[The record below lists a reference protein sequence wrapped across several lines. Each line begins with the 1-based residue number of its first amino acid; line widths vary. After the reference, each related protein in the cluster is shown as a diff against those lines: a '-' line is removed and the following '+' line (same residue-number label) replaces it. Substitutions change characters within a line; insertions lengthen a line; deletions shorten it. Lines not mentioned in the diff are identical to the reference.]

1 MSPIFYYICFM
12 NISMLVGLL
21 QNVAILLAF
30 TLVYDLVWTE
40 ESHFRSLRNRV
51 IVGLILGGVAILL
64 MLSPFTLVPGLVFDT
79 RTVLLVNT
87 GLFFGPVAT
96 LIATV
101 ITATYRLYMGGVGVW
116 MGLAT
121 ILSASMTGLLWKR
134 YRPDWKLGNNLL
146 ELVIVSYIAHILMLC
161 SIFLVFDETARE
173 NSFERMTIP
182 ILTIYPLF
190 SVLVGRLLL
199 NRMRNHKLKKE
210 LEQSEERYDSFIN
223 RNSDMMFM
231 KDENRRYVVAN
242 DMFCKIMN
250 KSREELIGLTD
261 DQIFGKETADKY
273 RDYDIRVMTKGEI
286 LNYDETNNDKITET
300 TKFPINLG
308 TERIGV
314 GAIIRDVTIRFKKRE
329 MQDVLLYLSRLSLL
343 DHDLNTFLSKVHFH
357 MKRVIKADNFY
368 IALYHKDEG
377 MYSFPYFV
385 DEYDKSDYSQKEPL
399 ENSFTD
405 YIRIIGK
412 GMLITKET
420 EMKIAETYPLKIYGE
435 DSSIWMGAPLMDSTL
450 KEVTGVVAVQ
460 DYHDEKAYNEDDLD
474 LFEIFANTIGIFI
487 EKMGNIEKLREAK
500 EQAEKSDRLKTSF
513 LANMSHEIRTPLN
526 GIIGFAD
533 ILLSEIEDPNLKEYT
548 EIINSSAHRLL
559 STINDVMDIAKIE
572 AGQMNII
579 MENFD
584 IAPLIRDV
592 YNFFAKQPLKIEL
605 KLSVPEEGMHYIC
618 SDKIKIHQIMIN
630 LVNNAIKFT
639 NDGYVETGY
648 KDEDGSVVLF
658 VRDTGIGILPEDQKR
673 IFERFTQVDSAS
685 KRVYE
690 GTGLGLSIVK
700 EFTHMLGG
708 EVWVESEQGTGST
721 FYLRFKDKLT

>member
-1 MSPIFYYICFM
+1 M

-30 TLVYDLVWTE
+30 TLVYDLIWTK
-40 ESHFRSLRNRV
+40 ESHFRSLQNRV
-51 IVGLILGGVAILL
+51 IAGIILGGVAILL

-87 GLFFGPVAT
+87 GLFFGPLAT

-101 ITATYRLYMGGVGVW
+101 ITAAYRLYMGGVGVW

-121 ILSASMTGLLWKR
+121 IVSASLTGLLWKR

-146 ELVIVSYIAHILMLC
+146 ELAFVSYIAHILMLC
-161 SIFLVFDETARE
+161 SAFLIFDETARE
-173 NSFERMTIP
+173 NTFERMTIP

-190 SVLVGRLLL
+190 SILVGRLLI
-199 NRMRNHKLKKE
+199 NRMKNHKLKHE
-210 LEQSEERYDSFIN
+210 LEQNEARYDSFIN

-231 KDENRRYVVAN
+231 KDSNRRYVVAN
-242 DMFCKIMN
+242 DMFCEIMN

-261 DQIFGKETADKY
+261 DQIFGKEVADKY
-273 RDYDIRVMTKGEI
+273 RDSDITVMTKGAI
-286 LNYDETNNDKITET
+286 VNYEEFKNEKITET
-300 TKFPINLG
+300 TKFPISLG
-308 TERIGV
+308 AGEVGV
-314 GAIIRDVTIRFKKRE
+314 GAIIRDVTIRYKKRE
-329 MQDVLLYLSRLSLL
+329 MQDVLLYLSRLSLV

-368 IALYHKDEG
+368 IALYHKSENL
-377 MYSFPYFV
+377 YSFPYFV
-385 DEYDKSDYSQKEPL
+385 DEYDKSDYSLKEPL
-399 ENSFTD
+399 ENSVTD

-412 GMLITKET
+412 GMLITRET
-420 EMKIAETYPLKIYGE
+420 EAKISETYPLKLYGE
-435 DSSIWMGAPLMDSTL
+435 NSRIWMGAPLMDSTL
-450 KEVTGVVAVQ
+450 KEVIGVVAVQ
-460 DYHDEKAYNEDDLD
+460 DYHDEKAYNEEDLA

-533 ILLSEIEDPNLKEYT
+533 ILLTEIEDPNLKEYT

-605 KLSVPEEGMHYIC
+605 RLSLPEGGSHYIT

-639 NDGYVETGY
+639 NEGFVEAGYRDDDGG
-648 KDEDGSVVLF
+648 VVLF
-658 VRDTGIGILPEDQKR
+658 VKDTGIGISPEDQKR
-673 IFERFTQVDSAS
+673 IFERFTQVDTAN

-690 GTGLGLSIVK
+690 GTGLGLSIVR

-708 EVWVESEQGTGST
+708 EVWVRVRTG
-721 FYLRFKDKLT
+721 

>member
-286 LNYDETNNDKITET
+286 LNYDEANNDKITET

-308 TERIGV
+308 AERIGV

>member
-1 MSPIFYYICFM
+1 M

-30 TLVYDLVWTE
+30 TLVYDLIWTK

-51 IVGLILGGVAILL
+51 VAGLILGGVAILL
-64 MLSPFTLVPGLVFDT
+64 MLSPFTLTPGLVFDT

-96 LIATV
+96 IIASV
-101 ITATYRLYMGGVGVW
+101 IAAIYRMYMGGVGMW

-121 ILSASMTGLLWKR
+121 IVSASLTGLLWKR
-134 YRPDWKLGNNLL
+134 FRPDWKLGNNLL
-146 ELVIVSYIAHILMLC
+146 ELTIVSYIAHILMLC
-161 SIFLVFDETARE
+161 SVFLIVDETTKA
-173 NSFERMTIP
+173 NTFERMTIP

-190 SVLVGRLLL
+190 SILVGRLLL
-199 NRMRNHKLKKE
+199 NRMRNHKLKND
-210 LEQSEERYDSFIN
+210 LEQSEIRYDSFIN

-231 KDENRRYVVAN
+231 KDNNRRYVVAN
-242 DMFCKIMN
+242 DMFCEIME

-261 DQIFGKETADKY
+261 DQIFGLEVADKY
-273 RDYDIRVMTKGEI
+273 RDSDIRVMTKGEI
-286 LNYDETNNDKITET
+286 VNYEEFKNEKITET
-300 TKFPINLG
+300 TKFPISLG
-308 TERIGV
+308 VGRVGV
-314 GAIIRDVTIRFKKRE
+314 GAIIRDVTIKYKKRE
-329 MQDVLLYLSRLSLL
+329 MQDVLLYLSRLSLV

-368 IALYHKDEG
+368 IALYHKNEG

-412 GMLITKET
+412 GMLITRET
-420 EMKIAETYPLKIYGE
+420 ELKIAETYPLKIYGD
-435 DSSIWMGAPLMDSTL
+435 DSKIWMGAPLMDSSL
-450 KEVTGVVAVQ
+450 KEVIGVVAVQ
-460 DYHDEKAYNEDDLD
+460 DYHDEKAYNDDDLT

-487 EKMGNIEKLREAK
+487 EKMGNIEKLMAAK

-533 ILLSEIEDPNLKEYT
+533 ILLTEIEDPNLKEYT

-592 YNFFAKQPLKIEL
+592 FNFFAKQPLKIDL
-605 KLSVPEEGMHYIC
+605 KLSLPEDGSHYLS
-618 SDKIKIHQIMIN
+618 SDKIKIHQILIN

-639 NDGYVETGY
+639 NEGYVEVGY
-648 KDEDGSVVLF
+648 KEEDGSVLLF
-658 VRDTGIGILPEDQKR
+658 VKDTGIGISPEDQKR

-708 EVWVESEQGTGST
+708 EVWVESKQGEGSI

>member
-286 LNYDETNNDKITET
+286 LNYDEANNDKITET

-412 GMLITKET
+412 GMLITKVT

>member
-1 MSPIFYYICFM
+1 
-12 NISMLVGLL
+12 MLVGLL

-30 TLVYDLVWTE
+30 TLVYDLIWTK
-40 ESHFRSLRNRV
+40 ESHFRSLQNRV
-51 IVGLILGGVAILL
+51 IAGIILGGVAILL

-87 GLFFGPVAT
+87 GLFFGPLAT

-101 ITATYRLYMGGVGVW
+101 ITAAYRLYMGGVGVW

-121 ILSASMTGLLWKR
+121 IVSASLTGLLWKR

-146 ELVIVSYIAHILMLC
+146 ELAFVSYIAHILMLC
-161 SIFLVFDETARE
+161 SAFLIFDETARE
-173 NSFERMTIP
+173 NTFERMTIP

-190 SVLVGRLLL
+190 SILVGRLLI
-199 NRMRNHKLKKE
+199 NRMKNHKLKHE
-210 LEQSEERYDSFIN
+210 LEQNEARYDSFIN

-231 KDENRRYVVAN
+231 KDSNRRYVVAN
-242 DMFCKIMN
+242 DMFCEIMN

-261 DQIFGKETADKY
+261 DQIFGKEVADKY
-273 RDYDIRVMTKGEI
+273 RDSDITVMTKGAI
-286 LNYDETNNDKITET
+286 VNYEEFKNEKITET
-300 TKFPINLG
+300 TKFPISLG
-308 TERIGV
+308 AGKVGV
-314 GAIIRDVTIRFKKRE
+314 GAIIRDVTIRYKKRE
-329 MQDVLLYLSRLSLL
+329 MQDVLLYLSRLSLV

-368 IALYHKDEG
+368 IALYHKSENL
-377 MYSFPYFV
+377 YSFPYFV
-385 DEYDKSDYSQKEPL
+385 DEYDKSDYSLKEPL
-399 ENSFTD
+399 ENSVTD

-412 GMLITKET
+412 GMLITRET
-420 EMKIAETYPLKIYGE
+420 EAKIAETYPLKLYGE
-435 DSSIWMGAPLMDSTL
+435 NSKIWMGAPLMDSTL
-450 KEVTGVVAVQ
+450 KEVIGVVAVQ
-460 DYHDEKAYNEDDLD
+460 DYHDEKAYNEEDLA

-533 ILLSEIEDPNLKEYT
+533 ILLTEIEDPNLKEYT

-605 KLSVPEEGMHYIC
+605 RLSLPEGGSHYIT

-630 LVNNAIKFT
+630 LINNAIKFT
-639 NDGYVETGY
+639 NEGFVEAGYRDDDGG
-648 KDEDGSVVLF
+648 VVLF
-658 VRDTGIGILPEDQKR
+658 VKDTGIGISPEDQKR
-673 IFERFTQVDSAS
+673 IFERFTQVDTAN

-690 GTGLGLSIVK
+690 GTGLGLSIVR
-700 EFTHMLGG
+700 EFTHILGG
-708 EVWVESEQGTGST
+708 EVWVESEKGKGST

>member
-1 MSPIFYYICFM
+1 
-12 NISMLVGLL
+12 MLVGLL

-30 TLVYDLVWTE
+30 TLVYDLIWTK
-40 ESHFRSLRNRV
+40 ESHFRSLQNRV
-51 IVGLILGGVAILL
+51 IAGIILGGVAILL

-87 GLFFGPVAT
+87 GLFFGPLAT

-101 ITATYRLYMGGVGVW
+101 ITAAYRLYMGGVGVW

-121 ILSASMTGLLWKR
+121 IVSASLTGLLWKR

-146 ELVIVSYIAHILMLC
+146 ELAFVSYIAHILMLC
-161 SIFLVFDETARE
+161 SAFLIFDETARE
-173 NSFERMTIP
+173 NTFERMTIP
-182 ILTIYPLF
+182 ILTIYPFF
-190 SVLVGRLLL
+190 SILVGRLLL
-199 NRMRNHKLKKE
+199 NRMRNHKLKRD
-210 LEQSEERYDSFIN
+210 LEQSEIRYDSFIN

-231 KDENRRYVVAN
+231 KDNNRRYVVAN
-242 DMFCKIMN
+242 DMFCEIMN

-261 DQIFGKETADKY
+261 DQIFGKEVADKY
-273 RDYDIRVMTKGEI
+273 RDSDITVMTKGAI
-286 LNYDETNNDKITET
+286 VNYEEFKNEKITET
-300 TKFPINLG
+300 TKFPISLG
-308 TERIGV
+308 VERIGV
-314 GAIIRDVTIRFKKRE
+314 GAIIRDVTIRYKKRE
-329 MQDVLLYLSRLSLL
+329 MQDVLLYLSRLSLV
-343 DHDLNTFLSKVHFH
+343 DHDLYTFLSKVHFH

-368 IALYHKDEG
+368 IALYHKSENL
-377 MYSFPYFV
+377 YSFPYFV
-385 DEYDKSDYSQKEPL
+385 DEYDKSDYSLKEPL
-399 ENSFTD
+399 ENSVTD

-412 GMLITKET
+412 GMLITRET
-420 EMKIAETYPLKIYGE
+420 EAKISETYPLKLYGE
-435 DSSIWMGAPLMDSTL
+435 DSRIWMGAPLMDSTL
-450 KEVTGVVAVQ
+450 KEVIGVVAVQ
-460 DYHDEKAYNEDDLD
+460 DYHDEKAYNEEDLA

-533 ILLSEIEDPNLKEYT
+533 ILLTEIEDPNLKEYT

-605 KLSVPEEGMHYIC
+605 RLSLPEGGSHYIT

-639 NDGYVETGY
+639 NEGFVETGY
-648 KDEDGSVVLF
+648 SDEDGGVVLY
-658 VRDTGIGILPEDQKR
+658 VKDTGIGISPEDQKR
-673 IFERFTQVDSAS
+673 IFERFTQVDTAN

-690 GTGLGLSIVK
+690 GTGLGLSIVR

-708 EVWVESEQGTGST
+708 EVWVESEPGKGST